1 MASNSLFC
9 GNLAWTVTTEQLA
22 EFMASAGELV
32 SCEVQV
38 HDNRSKGFGLVT
50 FATTEEAENAINTLN
65 GADLFGRPV
74 NVRMDRG
81 PKQSTGPRN
90 NRQQFAGEVDPNN
103 PTIYV
108 GNLSWS
114 ATSDDLT
121 AVMAQAGNL
130 VSCEVQLRPDTGRSK
145 GWALVTYST
154 PAEAQHA
161 ISTLDG
167 ADVCGRNVQVREDR
181 GKGAPR
187 RGGGGGGGRNR
198 AAEEFI
204 LYVHNVAAGV
214 SWRELKNLFQG
225 YGAQYTDVKYDE
237 DGTPYGQVNF
247 ATIEEA
253 QNAQANCNGT
263 MLNGL
268 PMHLQL

>member
-9 GNLAWTVTTEQLA
+9 GNLAWTVTSEQLSD
-22 EFMASAGELV
+22 FMSQAGALV
-32 SCEVQV
+32 ACEVQA
-38 HDNRSKGFGLVT
+38 HDGRSKGFGLVT
-50 FATTEEAENAINTLN
+50 FATPEEAENAITTLN
-65 GADLFGRPV
+65 GLDLEGRPV

-90 NRQQFAGEVDPNN
+90 NRQQFQGEVDPNN

-114 ATSDDLT
+114 ATSEDLQ
-121 AVMAQAGNL
+121 AVMASAGNL

-167 ADVCGRNVQVREDR
+167 VDVCGRNVQVREDR
-181 GKGAPR
+181 GKAAPR
-187 RGGGGGGGRNR
+187 RGGGGRNR

-237 DGTPYGQVNF
+237 DGTPYGQCNF

-253 QNAQANCNGT
+253 QTAQANLNGT